1 MLNRIY
7 QHDRKNSI
15 LQCREIIYRYCIMA
29 RRFLRRKR
37 TRNKRRSNMKTRRS
51 VHGGRRSRRRGQ
63 RRRQRRRTLRGG
75 GWFTKSKEAQERDAR
90 LKADAD
96 SHKPSQG
103 LANIAKL
110 RAHDANVKAAGGHTE
125 LAKQKVEAERREAY
139 GTAKQPAAFVSKH
152 GKHAVHV
159 DWKVD
164 TPEGEAHAKASREAA
179 EMAQHQPKVTHHV
192 TRADDPNA

>member
-1 MLNRIY
+1 
-7 QHDRKNSI
+7 
-15 LQCREIIYRYCIMA
+15 MA
-29 RRFLRRKR
+29 RRSLRRKR
-37 TRNKRRSNMKTRRS
+37 TRNKRRRSNMKTRRS

-75 GWFTKSKEAQERDAR
+75 GGFLDMFKSKEARERDAR

-103 LANIAKL
+103 QANLAKL
-110 RAHDANVKAAGGHTE
+110 HAHDAEVKAAGGHTE
-125 LAKQKVEAERREAY
+125 LAKQKVEAERREEY
-139 GTAKQPAAFVSKH
+139 GTANQPAAFVSKH

-164 TPEGEAHAKASREAA
+164 TPEGKAHAEASRDAA
-179 EMAQHQPKVTHHV
+179 KVAQRQSQVTHHV
-192 TRADDPNA
+192 KRADDSNA